1 MVSLLE
7 SATVK
12 HVTTATPVLLLY
24 SLTFSYN
31 ITFSMNLQNMYTNI
45 QVQKIHIYIRHA
57 VQVNTSHPE
66 NFITVKVIFK

>member
-45 QVQKIHIYIRHA
+45 QVQKTVHKYISQR
-57 VQVNTSHPE
+57 VFPC
-66 NFITVKVIFK
+66 FTVHDSL